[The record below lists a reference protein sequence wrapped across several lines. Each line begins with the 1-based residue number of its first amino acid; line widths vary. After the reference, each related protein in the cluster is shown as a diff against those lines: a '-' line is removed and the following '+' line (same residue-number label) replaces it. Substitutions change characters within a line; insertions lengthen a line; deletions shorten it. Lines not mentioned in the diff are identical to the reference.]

1 MVRLT
6 YRRRLSYNTASNRRH
21 VVRTPGGKYVYQ
33 YDKKPGK
40 APACGD
46 CKTRLP
52 GCAVARPYELS
63 RISKPNKRVM
73 RSYGGTLC
81 HRCVRERIV
90 RAFLIEEQKIVVKV
104 LKAQKAANK
113 SKAKIVKPDKP
124 APATTTS
131 GKTQSKPQQQKQSQ
145 KKSSKGKSK

>member
-1 MVRLT
+1 
-6 YRRRLSYNTASNRRH
+6 
-21 VVRTPGGKYVYQ
+21 
-33 YDKKPGK
+33 
-40 APACGD
+40 
-46 CKTRLP
+46 
-52 GCAVARPYELS
+52 
-63 RISKPNKRVM
+63 M

-113 SKAKIVKPDKP
+113 SKAKIVKPEKP
-124 APATTTS
+124 APATTTT
-131 GKTQSKPQQQKQSQ
+131 GKTQSSKPQQQKQSQ